1 MVCNQIWPDIV
12 LYMCALQYTATDEH
26 IAENRKQV
34 GAELYPEQAG
44 LLAKD
49 GKGRG

>member
-12 LYMCALQYTATDEH
+12 MYMCALQYTATDEN
-26 IAENRKQV
+26 IEDIRKQV
-34 GAELYPEQAG
+34 GAELHPEQAG

-49 GKGRG
+49 GKLR